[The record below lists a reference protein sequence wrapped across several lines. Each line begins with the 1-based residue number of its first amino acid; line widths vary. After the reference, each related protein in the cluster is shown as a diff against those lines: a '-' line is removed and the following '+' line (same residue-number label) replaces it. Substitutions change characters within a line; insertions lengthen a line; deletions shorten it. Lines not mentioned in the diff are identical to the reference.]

1 MVFTFF
7 FFILHSLSDD
17 KVAQVLQDDS
27 GVSPIPT
34 PKHKKPEYK
43 IEVLIPPNISDPL
56 NLMRDDND
64 DEYDASFNK
73 KKTRPR
79 KRNHARKLDPESPKE
94 IKKVRFETQDTV
106 NKESVIP
113 KQQILMKDMNDFK
126 EEDLNV
132 ETALDGVKPKFQYGN
147 YNRYYG
153 YRLEGSDPRFRF
165 FDPDWFRGKD
175 VLDIGCNVGEVCTVL
190 CIIQNLKNI

>member
-1 MVFTFF
+1 MYYFSYPAY
-7 FFILHSLSDD
+7 SLSDD

-79 KRNHARKLDPESPKE
+79 KRNHARKQDPESPKE
-94 IKKVRFETQDTV
+94 IKKVRFETQDNNV
-106 NKESVIP
+106 SKESDVVP
-113 KQQILMKDMNDFK
+113 KKHKILLDDFK
-126 EEDLNV
+126 EEELNV
-132 ETALDGVKPKFQYGN
+132 ETDPSDADGKPKFQYGN

-175 VLDIGCNVGEVCTVL
+175 ILDIGCNVGEVCF
-190 CIIQNLKNI
+190 